1 MGTLLKYWWWRVYVF
16 RKDKFKL
23 TFNENITWKLGD
35 VAVNSELNY
44 VMYIGKG
51 YWILT
56 KYAEIDL
63 G

>member
-1 MGTLLKYWWWRVYVF
+1 LLKYWWWRVYVF

-23 TFNENITWKLGD
+23 TFDENITWKLGD
-35 VAVNSELNY
+35 VAVNNY